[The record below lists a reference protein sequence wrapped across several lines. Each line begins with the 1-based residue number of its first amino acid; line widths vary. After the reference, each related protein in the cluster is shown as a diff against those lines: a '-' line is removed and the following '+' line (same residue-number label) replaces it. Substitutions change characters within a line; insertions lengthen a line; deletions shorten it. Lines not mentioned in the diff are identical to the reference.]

1 MNARDAMALQTASAL
16 DNLAALSLGGAAAAA
31 NNNNNNNN
39 NNNANNAT
47 ALPPNQAAAS
57 ASDFVLAMQPT
68 TTGLGTQQHTPT
80 QNTIPVAVTP
90 APAVAAVPAKPAGNA
105 QSAPVPPAL
114 RAACEEAVEHATRRL
129 TTVLAPLFET
139 MVTRIGAL
147 EEKVDALTA
156 SQEAF
161 KEKQGDLADAVNDAI
176 STKLSTLESA
186 TREVM
191 RTLQL
196 LRDKAELSEAQQEL
210 TRAATEAAKTI
221 SEFNKGA
228 DAPTTAV
235 TSQDAPAADKAAAA
249 AAAAIAAPAVAAV
262 QEQQPTPPP
271 HHQPPPAYGAPA
283 ASPPPPQPQP
293 PQPQPPQHQQQPPP
307 PPPPHAHGGYGAPPP
322 PPPPHGGYGA
332 PPPPPP
338 PHHGGY
344 HQQQPPPPPPPQP
357 QPQPISPSS
366 YGSPYTQ
373 YTQYQRP
380 PPPPPISSSSE
391 NAYASL
397 PPSSEPERRSNSRNL
412 ERVNSG
418 ASSDSREAR
427 TEMRTSR
434 LPMEKVV
441 DDVAAMGFSKEQ
453 VRGVVKKLTENGQS
467 VDLNIILDR
476 LMNPR

>member
-31 NNNNNNNN
+31 ANNNNNNN

-68 TTGLGTQQHTPT
+68 TAGLGTQQHTPT

-114 RAACEEAVEHATRRL
+114 RAACEEAMEHATRRL

-283 ASPPPPQPQP
+283 ASPPPPT
-293 PQPQPPQHQQQPPP
+293 
-307 PPPPHAHGGYGAPPP
+307 AAAPTAAAATAASAAATTAAAAACAWRVRCASATPSSSRRVRC
-322 PPPPHGGYGA
+322 A
-332 PPPPPP
+332 SAAT
-338 PHHGGY
+338 
-344 HQQQPPPPPPPQP
+344 
-357 QPQPISPSS
+357 SPSS
-366 YGSPYTQ
+366 RRISPAT
-373 YTQYQRP
+373 TTTATTTAATATANLAFVVR
-380 PPPPPISSSSE
+380 I
-391 NAYASL
+391 AVYAVHAI
-397 PPSSEPERRSNSRNL
+397 P
-412 ERVNSG
+412 
-418 ASSDSREAR
+418 ASSTTAS
-427 TEMRTSR
+427 
-434 LPMEKVV
+434 
-441 DDVAAMGFSKEQ
+441 
-453 VRGVVKKLTENGQS
+453 
-467 VDLNIILDR
+467 NIIFVGKCIR
-476 LMNPR
+476 LTPAKL